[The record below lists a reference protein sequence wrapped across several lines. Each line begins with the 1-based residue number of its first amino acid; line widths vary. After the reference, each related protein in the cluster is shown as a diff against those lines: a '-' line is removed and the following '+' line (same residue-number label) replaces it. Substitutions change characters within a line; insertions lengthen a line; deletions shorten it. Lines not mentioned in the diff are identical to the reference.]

1 MWLFRG
7 RRHSIKRDAAGRSA
21 RQRAFELFG
30 EGQRPSQV
38 YRTIGIPARTAFRYF
53 ETFKKLRDRIETE
66 PEKEETKPLKEA
78 LEKAVAERPD
88 LILMDRSLPKIDGYE
103 VTRRLKNRDEFK
115 DIPIVALTAHAMRGD
130 REKALE
136 AGCEGYIS
144 KPINVRELPE
154 LIMSYLRGKRE
165 SILGGEER

>member
-1 MWLFRG
+1 MEALKSGLPGKILIVDDNQDSRELVVKILKNRG
-7 RRHSIKRDAAGRSA
+7 YHTIEAVD
-21 RQRAFELFG
+21 G
-30 EGQRPSQV
+30 E
-38 YRTIGIPARTAFRYF
+38 
-53 ETFKKLRDRIETE
+53 
-66 PEKEETKPLKEA
+66 EA

-103 VTRRLKNRDEFK
+103 VTRRLKSQQEFK

-154 LIMSYLRGKRE
+154 LITSYLRGKKE